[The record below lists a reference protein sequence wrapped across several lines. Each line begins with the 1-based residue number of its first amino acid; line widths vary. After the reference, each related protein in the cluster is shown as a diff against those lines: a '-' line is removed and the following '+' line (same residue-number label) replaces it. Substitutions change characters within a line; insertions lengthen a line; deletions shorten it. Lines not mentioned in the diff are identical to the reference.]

1 MVMSTVVIVVTLSLT
16 GMAYVRVQRKVTEM
30 SGDMQD
36 ARAGASAG
44 VEYAA
49 TWIAADPTWRTSAA
63 SLGGALPS
71 VVIGRCTVQ
80 VTVTDPIDGVLINN
94 LTDPIDVIASASIG
108 AVNQVYQARLTPTQ
122 VPLSSLNVGTAAGN
136 SITLTN
142 AVVLGTD
149 RVHSNVSVLAANSR
163 VKVPAQAVGTVLGTT
178 FYSGA
183 TGLVSSLQMPDA
195 LVFDYYRA
203 IGTEINGASLA
214 GKRLE
219 NVVLS
224 PQSNPYG
231 VANARGVYWIDLG
244 GNDYTVQNCRIVGT
258 LVLLN
263 CGAKNNSVIGS
274 GVTWE
279 AASSGMPALLVQ
291 GAMAFTGT
299 ADRVSEAT
307 IGINL
312 NPTGTPSGGVAN
324 ATKTDT
330 YPARIRGLVYVSLNA
345 DISGETAIDGQLIV
359 GNKLNIT
366 GSLSV
371 IYDDACFYSPPPGFR
386 AATIMTLVPGS
397 FVRVVH

>member
-16 GMAYVRVQRKVTEM
+16 GLAYVRVQRNVTEV

-36 ARAGASAG
+36 ARAGAAAG

-49 TWIAADPTWRTSAA
+49 TWIAADPNWRTSAA
-63 SLGGALPS
+63 GLSGALPP
-71 VVIGRCTVQ
+71 VAIGRCKVQ
-80 VTVTDPIDGVLINN
+80 VTLTDPIDGVLNNN
-94 LTDPIDVIASASIG
+94 LTDPIDVSASASIG

-122 VPLSSLNVGTAAGN
+122 IPLSSLSVGTAAAN
-136 SITLTN
+136 SINLTN
-142 AVVLGTD
+142 AVVVGTD
-149 RVHSNVSVLAANSR
+149 RVHSNVSVTAAASR
-163 VKVPAQAVGTVLGTT
+163 VKVPAQAVGTVLGLTY
-178 FYSGA
+178 YSGK
-183 TGLVSSLQMPDA
+183 TSLVSALQMPDA
-195 LVFDYYRA
+195 TVFDYYKS
-203 IGTEINGASLA
+203 IGTEINGAVLS

-231 VANARGVYWIDLG
+231 TPNAQGVYWIDTAG
-244 GNDYTVQNCRIVGT
+244 ADYTIQNCRIVGT

-263 CGAKNNSVIGS
+263 SGAKNNSVIGS

-279 AASSGMPALLVQ
+279 AAASGMPALLVQ

-299 ADRVSEAT
+299 ADRVSEAA

-312 NPTGTPSGGVAN
+312 NPTGTPSGGASN

-330 YPARIRGLVYVSLNA
+330 YPARIRGLVYVSSNA
-345 DISGETAIDGQLIV
+345 DISGETTIDGQLVV
-359 GNKLNIT
+359 GDKLSVS

-371 IYDDACFYSPPPGFR
+371 LYDDACFYSPPPGFR
-386 AATIMTLVPGS
+386 AATVMTLVPGS